1 MVATRRSSRGM
12 EAVVTVAGMASSRRG
27 NPVGW
32 APVGERRWGWVV
44 VYWVA
49 CCLVRGWAGVVE
61 MTGTMEVG
69 MMAEEVG
76 MMAEEVGTNVL
87 G

>member
-1 MVATRRSSRGM
+1 
-12 EAVVTVAGMASSRRG
+12 
-27 NPVGW
+27 
-32 APVGERRWGWVV
+32 
-44 VYWVA
+44 
-49 CCLVRGWAGVVE
+49 VVE